1 MLTSSCSG
9 NAAYIFSKSVG
20 EFFIRVMISHV
31 TGNATI
37 GFFLML
43 REREK
48 IEHTNKRKSLA
59 SFSLL
64 IIDSR
69 QLCP

>member
-1 MLTSSCSG
+1 MFMLTSSFSG

-59 SFSLL
+59 
-64 IIDSR
+64 DSR